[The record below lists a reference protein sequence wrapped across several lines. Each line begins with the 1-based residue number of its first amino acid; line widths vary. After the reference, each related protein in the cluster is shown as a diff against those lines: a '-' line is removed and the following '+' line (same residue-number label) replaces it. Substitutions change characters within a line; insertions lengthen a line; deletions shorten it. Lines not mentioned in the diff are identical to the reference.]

1 MGLITIAEFAKE
13 RGQERDTVNTFIRR
27 NLTTV
32 PGITKSPDNG
42 NRVIDTDSEA
52 YRILNQKYPKLE
64 TLEIITAEKMELEA
78 AIAELAEKR
87 EMVDRM
93 QAMISRYQEK
103 TEELENAVQRLLQDK
118 EASQKLIGEATEQ
131 RRLLSDRESR
141 LELLEEKAAQ
151 VDVKTA
157 LIEEKERQLSE
168 EKSRGEQQQ
177 ERIVQLQAELL
188 AKEKEIE
195 RYSKMGF
202 WQRLF
207 GF

>member
-157 LIEEKERQLSE
+157 LIEEKEKQLSE